1 MTVDPTVLAG
11 LLLLVLEL
19 LTLVAV
25 GFVIARVVLRQTDD
39 RMTLAQGRVIG
50 PASWGLL
57 VNFILYL
64 VPRPAGALRA

>member
-50 PASWGLL
+50 PASGGLL
-57 VNFILYL
+57 VNFIL
-64 VPRPAGALRA
+64 